1 MIDKEPAVKV
11 QKLTKKY
18 GRYAAVNNISFEA
31 YRGKVLAILGPNGAG
46 KTTTIETLEGYRKP
60 TSGIINV
67 LGAEPKNATR
77 LWRSKIG
84 VVLQSTSLDE
94 ELTVKEILSMYERF
108 YPNPRSVTE
117 VLALVGLEGNA
128 KKRVGHLSGGQQRR
142 VDVAL
147 GIIGRPEL
155 LFLDE
160 PTTGFD
166 PVARRDSWNMIKQ
179 LCQEGMTV
187 ILTTHYMDE
196 AKFLADRVLVLV
208 DGQIVANAPPDEVG
222 GSLRH
227 QSIIGFNITT
237 PEILSTLPTDIRDK
251 LSINGNHVSLLTG
264 HVLQAVEQLLNWA
277 RHHKLELRNL
287 TITRPSLE
295 EIYLQL
301 VHKNRLSQS

>member
-108 YPNPRSVTE
+108 YPNP
-117 VLALVGLEGNA
+117 
-128 KKRVGHLSGGQQRR
+128 
-142 VDVAL
+142 
-147 GIIGRPEL
+147 
-155 LFLDE
+155 
-160 PTTGFD
+160 
-166 PVARRDSWNMIKQ
+166 
-179 LCQEGMTV
+179 
-187 ILTTHYMDE
+187 
-196 AKFLADRVLVLV
+196 
-208 DGQIVANAPPDEVG
+208 
-222 GSLRH
+222 
-227 QSIIGFNITT
+227 
-237 PEILSTLPTDIRDK
+237 
-251 LSINGNHVSLLTG
+251 
-264 HVLQAVEQLLNWA
+264 
-277 RHHKLELRNL
+277 
-287 TITRPSLE
+287 
-295 EIYLQL
+295 
-301 VHKNRLSQS
+301 